1 MHARRSVRPASA
13 LVGLLLA
20 TALALTGCSADG
32 GSSDT
37 GDKAAGGDRAAS
49 GSAAGSGYRGDAASA
64 QDAGSAKSGGSAG
77 SGGSAPGAKASA
89 APKLG
94 TDHIVRT
101 ASLTVEV
108 GDVAKALD
116 AARTAVEHAGGYVG
130 DETTTRDEEGHERT
144 EVVLRVPAERYDG
157 VLTAL
162 QGAGRL
168 VERTS
173 KAEDVTD
180 QVVDVDSRIRSQRA
194 SVDRVRALMERADRI
209 GDVVALE
216 GELSRRESDLE
227 SLLGRQASL
236 KDRTSLATITLSLSG
251 TAAHRTAPAD
261 DTPGFGDAVAGGWH
275 VFVTVVRWLALA
287 LGAVL
292 PFAVVLAALVV
303 AWRVVR
309 HRRPRRAATAPAAP
323 VPPVMTALGPLPGAP
338 QESSAPPP
346 TAAEEGGRP
355 DGE

>member
-20 TALALTGCSADG
+20 AALALTGCSADG

-37 GDKAAGGDRAAS
+37 GDKAAGGDKAAS
-49 GSAAGSGYRGDAASA
+49 GSAAGSGYRGDASA
-64 QDAGSAKSGGSAG
+64 QDGGSAKSGGSAG

-162 QGAGRL
+162 QGAGKL

-251 TAAHRTAPAD
+251 TAAHRTAAAD
-261 DTPGFGDAVAGGWH
+261 DAPGFGDAVAGGWH

-303 AWRVVR
+303 AWRVAR
-309 HRRPRRAATAPAAP
+309 HRLPR
-323 VPPVMTALGPLPGAP
+323 
-338 QESSAPPP
+338 
-346 TAAEEGGRP
+346 
-355 DGE
+355 